1 MLGGRGDSL
10 DKTREFSEIEL
21 LIIER
26 ILVISINLLQEPW
39 QNVLDISPHLERI
52 ETNSQYA
59 QIISPSEVIAIITMN
74 IKIGDVVE
82 LKKQH
87 ACGCKEFEITRV
99 GMDIKIKCT
108 KCLRSIM
115 LDRETVEKKIKKIIK
130 K

>member
-1 MLGGRGDSL
+1 MPMD
-10 DKTREFSEIEL
+10 
-21 LIIER
+21 
-26 ILVISINLLQEPW
+26 
-39 QNVLDISPHLERI
+39 
-52 ETNSQYA
+52 
-59 QIISPSEVIAIITMN
+59 

-130 K
+130 SNYFVLFVRNNCFFAVFYVIIQL

>member
-1 MLGGRGDSL
+1 MPMD
-10 DKTREFSEIEL
+10 
-21 LIIER
+21 
-26 ILVISINLLQEPW
+26 
-39 QNVLDISPHLERI
+39 
-52 ETNSQYA
+52 
-59 QIISPSEVIAIITMN
+59 

-99 GMDIKIKCT
+99 GMDIKIKC
-108 KCLRSIM
+108 IM